1 MYLYDSL
8 PSGAH
13 RGTAISLGEL
23 GRATKRAPVQD
34 STKAPY
40 RWIFARDLFFPY
52 ICYCPAVNT
61 VSGVLTER
69 VSSGGKICISMIAH

>member
-13 RGTAISLGEL
+13 RGTVISLGKL

-40 RWIFARDLFFPY
+40 RWIFARDLF
-52 ICYCPAVNT
+52 
-61 VSGVLTER
+61 SLTFVIAQRLIRCR
-69 VSSGGKICISMIAH
+69 VC